1 MKEQN
6 TDSNLDLISM
16 ASEIVAS
23 YLSNHT
29 VEAEKIND
37 LIAEVYGCLQTIQ
50 GQSTA
55 AGTNGHLP
63 AVPVEESVHDDFIV
77 CLEDGKK
84 LKMLK
89 RHLRTNYKMTP
100 ADYRLKWGLPADYP
114 MVAPSYT
121 ARRSAFAKTIGLG
134 HTNHKGRG
142 RKPLNPR

>member
-1 MKEQN
+1 MNEQVK
-6 TDSNLDLISM
+6 DSNLELISM

-23 YLSNHT
+23 YLSNHS
-29 VEAEKIND
+29 VPAEKID
-37 LIAEVYGCLQTIQ
+37 GLLAEVYGSLQNIHGNLSGQ
-50 GQSTA
+50 GL
-55 AGTNGHLP
+55 NGQHP
-63 AVPVEESVHDDFIV
+63 AVPVEESVHEDFIV

-89 RHLRTNYKMTP
+89 RHLRTTYKMTP